1 MGDDA
6 IFRWVLLVGLLILIP
21 IAACH
26 RIQAHTGEKL
36 DRRQEGVFILLT
48 LRPVGFLM
56 MAGLFAYIVDPS
68 FMAWSAI
75 ALPKWVRWLGAA
87 IGAAAGALIVWTLR
101 NLGGNLTDTVV
112 TRREHTLVTSGPY
125 RWVRH
130 PFYAA
135 VALMVLA
142 NGLVAANWF
151 LLMTGGLLFG
161 LLAIRSRREEDNLV
175 ARFGEQ
181 YRDYIRST
189 GRFLPRL

>member
-1 MGDDA
+1 
-6 IFRWVLLVGLLILIP
+6 
-21 IAACH
+21 
-26 RIQAHTGEKL
+26 
-36 DRRQEGVFILLT
+36 
-48 LRPVGFLM
+48 
-56 MAGLFAYIVDPS
+56 
-68 FMAWSAI
+68 
-75 ALPKWVRWLGAA
+75 
-87 IGAAAGALIVWTLR
+87 
-101 NLGGNLTDTVV
+101 VV